1 MAIPPHTI
9 LKALRSSYAHLHA
22 PVAAAEAALAQAE
35 RTHNAAQRASVDA
48 TTFLVKIDKT
58 SSAIIDPLRIQAQAA
73 YDDAHAA
80 QHNAQA
86 AVGTAMQQ
94 LIAAYAQCARDA
106 QTAYDAA
113 LRSIEPDSLTPNAPA
128 VDAPAGTL
136 MQPPLFVHK
145 PDIKGKRNSQ

>member
-48 TTFLVKIDKT
+48 TKILVKIDKT
-58 SSAIIDPLRIQAQAA
+58 SSTLINPLRAQAQAA
-73 YDDAHAA
+73 YDDAQAA
-80 QHNAQA
+80 QHIAQA
-86 AVGTAMQQ
+86 AVITARQQ
-94 LIAAYAQCARDA
+94 LIEAYTRCARDA

-113 LRSIEPDSLTPNAPA
+113 MHSVDPDSPTP
-128 VDAPAGTL
+128 DAPADDPLAGTV
-136 MQPPLFVHK
+136 MQQPLFVHK
-145 PDIKGKRNSQ
+145 PDIKGKKR

>member
-48 TTFLVKIDKT
+48 TKFLVKIDKT

-73 YDDAHAA
+73 YDDARAA
-80 QHNAQA
+80 QDIAQA
-86 AVGTAMQQ
+86 VVVSARQQ

-113 LRSIEPDSLTPNAPA
+113 MRTVDPESPTPEASAGA
-128 VDAPAGTL
+128 V

-145 PDIKGKRNSQ
+145 PDIKGKKR